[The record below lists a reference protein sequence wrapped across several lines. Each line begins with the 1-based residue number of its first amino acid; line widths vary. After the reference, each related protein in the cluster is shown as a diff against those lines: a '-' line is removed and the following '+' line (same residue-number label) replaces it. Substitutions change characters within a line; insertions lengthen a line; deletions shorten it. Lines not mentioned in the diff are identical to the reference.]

1 MNIKKSKNKKI
12 KEVKYHND
20 NSSSQQRA
28 LNEKCT
34 MSEKIKIKAND
45 IRIEM
50 ATTLWHYTTYT
61 GTVRICNMNAICSM
75 GDQYYGCDR
84 QILPFFS
91 LSLSL
96 VFSFHYYSGN
106 FVRWRRVSISTHIYM
121 WLSRFGQIYRAGWVS
136 WAAQLIE
143 SSRTHTHTA
152 HVADMMMRV
161 SVESRQPH
169 VAMTMIERYK
179 VRVRNTDN
187 SNQKHE

>member
-91 LSLSL
+91 LSLSGVL
-96 VFSFHYYSGN
+96 
-106 FVRWRRVSISTHIYM
+106 IP
-121 WLSRFGQIYRAGWVS
+121 LLFGQLRAVTACFNINS
-136 WAAQLIE
+136 HLYVAFAIWANL
-143 SSRTHTHTA
+143 
-152 HVADMMMRV
+152 
-161 SVESRQPH
+161 
-169 VAMTMIERYK
+169 
-179 VRVRNTDN
+179 
-187 SNQKHE
+187 